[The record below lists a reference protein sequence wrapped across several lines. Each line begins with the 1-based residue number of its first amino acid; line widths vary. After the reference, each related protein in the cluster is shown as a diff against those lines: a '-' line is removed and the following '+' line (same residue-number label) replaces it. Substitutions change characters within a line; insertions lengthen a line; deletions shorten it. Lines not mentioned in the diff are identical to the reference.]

1 LISRYLEFK
10 QVDGSFVFKGGKVHK
25 VLALFVNCFFV
36 LLISFQ
42 VPSTPSEA
50 VASSLVGFFEKK
62 RLRVRGFC

>member
-1 LISRYLEFK
+1 MSCRYLEFK

-25 VLALFVNCFFV
+25 VHFSFRTTLSFALMP
-36 LLISFQ
+36 FQ

-62 RLRVRGFC
+62 RLRVRC